1 MATTLGLTLAT
12 FLLGFGGVKRKRHHE

>member
-12 FLLGFGGVKRKRHHE
+12 FLLSFGGVKRKRHHE